1 MGTEVLQ
8 QYEQKSF
15 VSGYGKLGDSTVK
28 TVEAGASLIDQGAS
42 GSCGSNS
49 SYTTEELRIRVRK
62 AGRFSSQDSGAGAS
76 LIDSDGLLQGQQAVP
91 ILRTR
96 LKRWEPK

>member
-1 MGTEVLQ
+1 MVLLPINGISDAVKMVLVPTIH
-8 QYEQKSF
+8 YDSLSNQKSF
-15 VSGYGKLGDSTVK
+15 VSGYGKLGDSAVK
-28 TVEAGASLIDQGAS
+28 TVE
-42 GSCGSNS
+42 
-49 SYTTEELRIRVRK
+49 
-62 AGRFSSQDSGAGAS
+62 AGAS

>member
-8 QYEQKSF
+8 QYEQKSFVSGYGKLGDSAVKTVEAGASLIDSDGLLQGQQAVPILRTRLKSF

-42 GSCGSNS
+42 TG
-49 SYTTEELRIRVRK
+49 
-62 AGRFSSQDSGAGAS
+62 
-76 LIDSDGLLQGQQAVP
+76 
-91 ILRTR
+91 
-96 LKRWEPK
+96 